1 MKINVNG
8 ELKELE
14 CRVWD
19 QSRTGYGED
28 AAPDMLDAVRFERD
42 PEGNVLMTEEDYEA
56 AVDYLKECAEEDN
69 SARDEDDPNKTVVF
83 FD

>member
-1 MKINVNG
+1 
-8 ELKELE
+8 
-14 CRVWD
+14 
-19 QSRTGYGED
+19 
-28 AAPDMLDAVRFERD
+28 
-42 PEGNVLMTEEDYEA
+42 MTEEDYEA